1 MKGLVHN
8 RRFQG
13 IIYFLKSSSDF
24 YYCKTE
30 IFQKIGQK
38 IAMVGGKKKIFAIA
52 KYEDDLFLSL
62 PSIPTNNTN

>member
-13 IIYFLKSSSDF
+13 IIYFPKNSSDF

-38 IAMVGGKKKIFAIA
+38 IAPPENRGEKKM
-52 KYEDDLFLSL
+52 FLQ
-62 PSIPTNNTN
+62 